1 MKWILSICFV
11 SGIVLAGSDGAWF
24 PWVNLLG
31 VSLIGLVGIIT
42 NIKTPSEY

>member
-31 VSLIGLVGIIT
+31 VSLIVLVGIIA
-42 NIKTPSEY
+42 NIKNLPER